1 MAYDLVI
8 VGAGPAG
15 LTAGVYAMQRKLK
28 TLIIDAGEAGGQ
40 LINIYP
46 EKVIAN
52 YPSVTEI
59 HAHELG
65 WSMVDHAK
73 GSGCE
78 IREHEVVHDI
88 VDRGEGLVVVT
99 DLGEYEAK
107 TVILAIGTGLFRPK
121 LLGAPGEERLEGKG
135 VFHKLPEK
143 KDLEGKRIL
152 FVGGGNSALEMA
164 LLASDVAQVYIV
176 HRRDCFRADGCIV
189 DRVIAKN
196 IKTIMSAEVKEIIG
210 ADRVE
215 GAVLTVGE
223 PPQEMRLEVDMVVIN
238 IGVTP
243 EMEFLEKWN
252 VELEGNQIKV
262 DTEMRTSRKGVFA
275 CGDTVIY
282 PGKYR
287 QIVVAC
293 GEGATAANSVYKYV
307 MKPYWA

>member
-15 LTAGVYAMQRKLK
+15 LTAGVYALQRKLK

-52 YPSVTEI
+52 YPSVTEV

-73 GSGCE
+73 TSGCE
-78 IREHEVVHDI
+78 IHEHEVVHDI
-88 VDRGEGLVVVT
+88 VDKDDGLIVIS
-99 DLGEYEAK
+99 DKGEYETK
-107 TVILAIGTGLFRPK
+107 TVILSIGTGLFQPK
-121 LLGAPGEERLEGKG
+121 KLGAPGEDRLEGKG
-135 VFHKLPEK
+135 VFYKLPEK
-143 KDLEGKRIL
+143 KDLASKRIV

-189 DRVIAKN
+189 DRVVAKN
-196 IKTIMSAEVKEIIG
+196 IKTIMSAEVKEIVG
-210 ADRVE
+210 KDKVE
-215 GAVLTVGE
+215 GVVLSIGE
-223 PPQEMRLEVDMVVIN
+223 PAHEMRLDADIVVIN
-238 IGVTP
+238 IGLTP
-243 EMEFLEKWN
+243 ELEFLEKWN
-252 VELEGNQIKV
+252 IGLEGNQIKV
-262 DTEMRTSRKGVFA
+262 DTEMRTSRRGVFA
-275 CGDTVIY
+275 CGDAVIY
-282 PGKYR
+282 PGKYK

>member
-15 LTAGVYAMQRKLK
+15 LTAGVYAMQRKLQ

-46 EKVIAN
+46 EKIVAN

-73 GSGCE
+73 AAGCE
-78 IREHEVVHDI
+78 IHEHEEVRDVL
-88 VDRGEGLVVVT
+88 DRGEGLVVVS
-99 DLGEYEAK
+99 DKGEYETK

-121 LLGAPGEERLEGKG
+121 MLGAPGEERLEGKG
-135 VFHKLPEK
+135 VYHKLPEK
-143 KDLEGKRIL
+143 KDLAGKRIL

-164 LLASDVAQVYIV
+164 LLAAEVAQVYIV

-189 DRVIAKN
+189 DRVVAKN

-210 ADRVE
+210 ADKVE
-215 GAVLTVGE
+215 GAVLSVGE
-223 PPQEMRLEVDMVVIN
+223 PAQDMKLDVDMVVIN

-243 EMEFLEKWN
+243 ALEYLEKWKIA
-252 VELEGNQIKV
+252 LEGSQIKV
-262 DTEMRTSRKGVFA
+262 DTEMRTSRKGVFS
-275 CGDTVIY
+275 CGDAVIY

-293 GEGATAANSVYKYV
+293 GEGASAANSVYKYV

>member
-28 TLIIDAGEAGGQ
+28 TLIIEAGEAGGQ

-46 EKVIAN
+46 EKTIAN

-73 GSGCE
+73 ASGCE
-78 IREHEVVHDI
+78 IHEHETVHDI
-88 VDRGEGLVVVT
+88 LDRGEGMVVVS
-99 DLGEYEAK
+99 DKGEYETK
-107 TVILAIGTGLFRPK
+107 TVMLAIGTGLFRPK
-121 LLGAPGEERLEGKG
+121 LLGAPGEERLTGKG
-135 VFHKLPEK
+135 IFYKLPEK
-143 KDLEGKRIL
+143 KDLSGKRIL

-189 DRVIAKN
+189 DRVVAKN
-196 IKTIMSAEVKEIIG
+196 IKTIMSAEVKEIVG
-210 ADRVE
+210 NDRVE
-215 GAVLTVGE
+215 GAVLNVGE
-223 PPQEMRLEVDMVVIN
+223 PAQEMRLDVDMVVIN

-243 EMEFLEKWN
+243 ELEFLEKWN
-252 VELEGNQIKV
+252 VVLEGNQIKV

-275 CGDTVIY
+275 CGDAVIY

-293 GEGATAANSVYKYV
+293 GEAANAANSVYKYV

>member
-52 YPSVTEI
+52 YPSVTEV

-65 WSMVDHAK
+65 WSMIDHAK
-73 GSGCE
+73 ASGCE
-78 IREHEVVHDI
+78 IREHEIVHDI
-88 VDRGEGLVVVT
+88 LDRGDGLVVIS
-99 DLGEYEAK
+99 DKGEYETK
-107 TVILAIGTGLFRPK
+107 TVVLAIGTGLFQPK

-135 VFHKLPEK
+135 VYHKLPAKEDL
-143 KDLEGKRIL
+143 KDKRIL

-164 LLASDVAQVYIV
+164 LIAADVAQVYIV
-176 HRRDCFRADGCIV
+176 HRRDCFRADECIV
-189 DRVIAKN
+189 DRVVAKN
-196 IKTIMSAEVKEIIG
+196 IKTIMSAEVKEIVG
-210 ADRVE
+210 KDKVE
-215 GAVLTVGE
+215 SAVLSVGE
-223 PPQEMRLEVDMVVIN
+223 PPQVVKLDVDMVVIN
-238 IGVTP
+238 IGLTP
-243 EMEFLEKWN
+243 EIEFLEKWN
-252 VELEGNQIKV
+252 IGLDGHQIKV

-275 CGDTVIY
+275 CGDAVIY
-282 PGKYR
+282 PGKYK

>member
-15 LTAGVYAMQRKLK
+15 LTAGVYAMQRKLS
-28 TLIIDAGEAGGQ
+28 TLVIDAGEAGGQ
-40 LINIYP
+40 LINVYP
-46 EKVIAN
+46 EKIVAN

-73 GSGCE
+73 SAGCVLH
-78 IREHEVVHDI
+78 EHEEVKDI
-88 VDRGEGLVVVT
+88 QDRGEGLVVVS
-99 DLGEYEAK
+99 DKGEYETK

-121 LLGAPGEERLEGKG
+121 MLGAPGEERLEGKG
-135 VFHKLPEK
+135 VYHKLPEK
-143 KDLEGKRIL
+143 KELAGKRIL

-164 LLASDVAQVYIV
+164 LLAAEVAQVYIV

-189 DRVIAKN
+189 DRVVAKN
-196 IKTIMSAEVKEIIG
+196 IKTIMSAEVKEILG
-210 ADRVE
+210 TDQVE
-215 GAVLTVGE
+215 GAILSVGE
-223 PPQEMRLEVDMVVIN
+223 PAQEMRLDVNMVVIN

-243 EMEFLEKWN
+243 ALEYLEKWKIS
-252 VELEGNQIKV
+252 LEGSQIKV

-275 CGDTVIY
+275 CGDAVIY

-293 GEGATAANSVYKYV
+293 GEGASAANSVYKYV

>member
-15 LTAGVYAMQRKLK
+15 LTAGVYAMQRKLS

-40 LINIYP
+40 LINVYP
-46 EKVIAN
+46 EKIVAN

-73 GSGCE
+73 AAGCE
-78 IREHEVVHDI
+78 IHEHEEVRDI
-88 VDRGEGLVVVT
+88 LDRGDGLVVVSNKG
-99 DLGEYEAK
+99 DYETK

-121 LLGAPGEERLEGKG
+121 MLGAPGEERLEGKG

-143 KDLEGKRIL
+143 KDLEGRRIL

-164 LLASDVAQVYIV
+164 LLAAEVAQVYIV

-189 DRVIAKN
+189 DRVVAKN
-196 IKTIMSAEVKEIIG
+196 IKTIMSAEVKEILG
-210 ADRVE
+210 TDKVE
-215 GAVLTVGE
+215 GAVLSVGE
-223 PPQEMRLEVDMVVIN
+223 PAQEMRLDVDMVVIN

-243 EMEFLEKWN
+243 ALEYLEKWKIG
-252 VELEGNQIKV
+252 LEGSQIKV

-275 CGDTVIY
+275 CGDAVIY

-293 GEGATAANSVYKYV
+293 GEGASAANSVYKYV

>member
-15 LTAGVYAMQRKLK
+15 LTAGVYAMQRKLS

-40 LINIYP
+40 LINVYP
-46 EKVIAN
+46 EKIVAN

-73 GSGCE
+73 AAGCVLQ
-78 IREHEVVHDI
+78 EHEEVKDI
-88 VDRGEGLVVVT
+88 QDRNDGLVVIS
-99 DLGEYEAK
+99 DKGEYETK

-121 LLGAPGEERLEGKG
+121 MLGAPGEERLEGKG
-135 VFHKLPEK
+135 VYHKLPEK
-143 KDLEGKRIL
+143 KELAGKRIL

-164 LLASDVAQVYIV
+164 LLAAEVAQVYIV

-189 DRVIAKN
+189 DRVVAKN
-196 IKTIMSAEVKEIIG
+196 IKTIMSAEVKEILG
-210 ADRVE
+210 TERVE
-215 GAVLTVGE
+215 GAVLSVGE
-223 PPQEMRLEVDMVVIN
+223 PAQEMKLDVNMVVIN

-243 EMEFLEKWN
+243 ALEYLEKWN
-252 VELEGNQIKV
+252 ISLEGSQIKV

-275 CGDTVIY
+275 CGDAVIY

-293 GEGATAANSVYKYV
+293 GEGASAANSVYKYV

>member
-15 LTAGVYAMQRKLK
+15 LTAGVYAENRKLN
-28 TLIIDAGEAGGQ
+28 TLIIEAGEAGGQ

-59 HAHELG
+59 HAHDLG

-73 GSGCE
+73 AAGCD
-78 IREHEVVHDI
+78 IHEHEIVQDI
-88 VDRGEGLVVVT
+88 LDRGEGLVVVT
-99 DLGEYEAK
+99 NKGEYETK
-107 TVILAIGTGLFRPK
+107 TVILSIGTGLFRPK
-121 LLGAPGEERLEGKG
+121 MIGAPGEERLEGKG
-135 VFHKLPEK
+135 VYHKLPEK
-143 KDLEGKRIL
+143 KELDGKRIL

-189 DRVIAKN
+189 DRVVAKN
-196 IKTIMSAEVKEIIG
+196 IKTIMSAEVKEILG
-210 ADRVE
+210 GDRVE
-215 GAVLTVGE
+215 GAILSVGE
-223 PPQEMRLEVDMVVIN
+223 PAQEMTLDVDMVVVN

-243 EMEFLEKWN
+243 ELEFLQKWN
-252 VELEGNQIKV
+252 VALEGNQIKV
-262 DTEMRTSRKGVFA
+262 DTEMRTSRRGVFA
-275 CGDTVIY
+275 CGDAVIY

>member
-15 LTAGVYAMQRKLK
+15 LTAGVYAENRKLN
-28 TLIIDAGEAGGQ
+28 TLIIEAGAAGGQ

-59 HAHELG
+59 HAHDLG

-73 GSGCE
+73 AAGCD
-78 IREHEVVHDI
+78 IHEHEIVHDI
-88 VDRGEGLVVVT
+88 LDRGEGLVVLT
-99 DLGEYEAK
+99 NKGEYETK
-107 TVILAIGTGLFRPK
+107 TVILSIGTGLFRPK
-121 LLGAPGEERLEGKG
+121 MIGVPGEERLEGKG
-135 VFHKLPEK
+135 VYHKLPEK
-143 KDLEGKRIL
+143 KELEGKRIL

-189 DRVIAKN
+189 DRVVAKN
-196 IKTIMSAEVKEIIG
+196 IKTIMSAEVKEILG
-210 ADRVE
+210 VDRVE
-215 GAVLTVGE
+215 GAILCVGE
-223 PPQEMRLEVDMVVIN
+223 PAGEMKLDVDMVVVN

-243 EMEFLEKWN
+243 ELEFLQKWN
-252 VELEGNQIKV
+252 VALEGNQIKV
-262 DTEMRTSRKGVFA
+262 DTEMRTSRRGVFA
-275 CGDTVIY
+275 CGDAVIY

-307 MKPYWA
+307 IKPYWA

>member
-28 TLIIDAGEAGGQ
+28 TVILDAGVAGGQ

-46 EKVIAN
+46 EKAIEN

-65 WSMVDHAK
+65 WSMIDHAK
-73 GSGCE
+73 TSGCE
-78 IREHEVVHDI
+78 IREHEVVQKI
-88 VDRGEGLVVVT
+88 IDRDDGLVVVS
-99 DLGEYEAK
+99 DKGEYETK
-107 TVILAIGTGLFRPK
+107 TIILAIGTGLFQPK
-121 LLGAPGEERLEGKG
+121 LLGSPGEERLEGKG
-135 VFHKLPEK
+135 VYHKLPTKEELK
-143 KDLEGKRIL
+143 GKRIL

-189 DRVIAKN
+189 DRVVAKN
-196 IKTIMSAEVKEIIG
+196 IKTIMSAQVKEIVG
-210 ADRVE
+210 KDSVE
-215 GAVLTVGE
+215 GAVLTVGDPAE
-223 PPQEMRLEVDMVVIN
+223 EMRLDVDMVVIS
-238 IGVTP
+238 IGMTP
-243 EMEFLEKWN
+243 ELEFLTQWN
-252 VELEGNQIKV
+252 VGLDGNQIKV

-275 CGDTVIY
+275 CGDAVTY
-282 PGKYR
+282 PGKYK

>member
-1 MAYDLVI
+1 MAYDLVV
-8 VGAGPAG
+8 VGGGPSG

-46 EKVIAN
+46 EKIVAN

-65 WSMVDHAK
+65 WSMVDHARA
-73 GSGCE
+73 SGCD
-78 IREHEVVHDI
+78 IHEHEVVQDI
-88 VDRGEGLVVVT
+88 VDKGEGLVVVT
-99 DLGEYEAK
+99 DKGEYETK
-107 TVILAIGTGLFRPK
+107 TVILSIGTGLFIPK
-121 LLGAPGEERLEGKG
+121 LLGAPGEDRLDGKG

-143 KDLEGKRIL
+143 KDLNGKRIL

-164 LLASDVAQVYIV
+164 LLASEVAQVYIV

-189 DRVIAKN
+189 DRVVAKN
-196 IKTIMSAEVKEIIG
+196 IKTIMSAEVKEIVG
-210 ADRVE
+210 KEKVE
-215 GAVLTVGE
+215 GVVLSVGE
-223 PPQEMRLEVDMVVIN
+223 PAQEMRLDVDMVVII
-238 IGVTP
+238 IGLTP
-243 EMEFLEKWN
+243 ELEFLEKWN
-252 VELEGNQIKV
+252 IGLEGNQIKV
-262 DTEMRTSRKGVFA
+262 DTEMRTSRRGVFA
-275 CGDTVIY
+275 CGDAVIY

>member
-15 LTAGVYAMQRKLK
+15 LTAGVYALQRKLK

-52 YPSVTEI
+52 YPSVTEV

-73 GSGCE
+73 TSGCE
-78 IREHEVVHDI
+78 IHEHEVVHDI
-88 VDRGEGLVVVT
+88 VDKGDGLVVIS
-99 DLGEYEAK
+99 DKGEYETK
-107 TVILAIGTGLFRPK
+107 TVILSIGTGLFQPK
-121 LLGAPGEERLEGKG
+121 KLGAPGEDRLEGKG
-135 VFHKLPEK
+135 VFYKLPEK
-143 KDLEGKRIL
+143 KDLAGKRIV

-189 DRVIAKN
+189 DRVVAKN
-196 IKTIMSAEVKEIIG
+196 IKTIMSAEVKEIVG
-210 ADRVE
+210 KDKVE
-215 GAVLTVGE
+215 GVVLTVGE
-223 PPQEMRLEVDMVVIN
+223 PVQEMRLEADIVVIN
-238 IGVTP
+238 IGLTP
-243 EMEFLEKWN
+243 ELEFLEKWN
-252 VELEGNQIKV
+252 IGLEGNQIKV
-262 DTEMRTSRKGVFA
+262 DTEMRTSRRGVFA
-275 CGDTVIY
+275 CGDAVIY